1 MHFVDAH
8 FTKLGCC
15 EYACDLGEQIMES
28 RHSFD
33 INPALYTRTQSL
45 FDAKRRKLPPDAVER
60 LAREVVERL
69 AEKRDVLN
77 GRVTELVPP
86 STDPEMVAAFCDI
99 LLAPDASVA
108 LRFLEDRLSPIV
120 KERGDLYGYIAAASR
135 ELGERWDAGEVT
147 FLDVTL
153 AVGKLYALVRSV
165 GSGRDAGY
173 FEANPNKYAVF
184 ANVPG
189 EQHTLGVSVAAEVFR
204 DAGWEISL
212 QLDRSHAEL
221 IDCVST
227 IRPAVIG
234 LSLSSAMGLD
244 PLVRLVIA
252 LRLALPDI
260 VIAVAGGEDTDEDTL
275 RTLVDLDLVI
285 TNAEQAQSDLSRLLS
300 LEATG

>member
-1 MHFVDAH
+1 
-8 FTKLGCC
+8 
-15 EYACDLGEQIMES
+15 MES

-69 AEKRDVLN
+69 AEKRDVMN
-77 GRVTELVPP
+77 GRVTALAQPK
-86 STDPEMVAAFCDI
+86 TDPELVDAFCDI

-108 LRFLEDRLSPIV
+108 LRFLEDRLAPTV
-120 KERGDLYGYIAAASR
+120 TERGELYGYIADASR
-135 ELGERWDAGEVT
+135 QLGERWDADEVT

-153 AVGKLYALVRSV
+153 AAGKLYALVRSV
-165 GSGRDAGY
+165 GASRDAEY
-173 FEANPNKYAVF
+173 VDPNPRKYAVF

-212 QLDRSHAEL
+212 QLNRSHAEL
-221 IDCVST
+221 IECVST
-227 IRPAVIG
+227 NRPTVIG
-234 LSLSSAMGLD
+234 LSLSSAIELD

-252 LRLALPDI
+252 LRLAMPNI
-260 VIAVAGGEDTDEDTL
+260 IIAVAGGEDTDADTL

-300 LEATG
+300 LEVAV

>member
-1 MHFVDAH
+1 MQLHTLRNGVVMSML
-8 FTKLGCC
+8 T
-15 EYACDLGEQIMES
+15 DLGGQIMES

-77 GRVTELVPP
+77 GRVAALPPAVTNPELVN
-86 STDPEMVAAFCDI
+86 TFCDI
-99 LLAPDASVA
+99 LLAPDASIA
-108 LRFLEDRLSPIV
+108 LRFLEESLSPV
-120 KERGDLYGYIAAASR
+120 VAERGDLYGYIAAASR
-135 ELGERWDAGEVT
+135 QLGERWDADEVT
-147 FLDVTL
+147 YLQVTL
-153 AVGKLYALVRSV
+153 AVGKLYAVVRSV
-165 GSGRDAGY
+165 GASRDAEY
-173 FEANPNKYAVF
+173 VDPNPRKYAVF

-221 IDCVST
+221 VECVSAN
-227 IRPAVIG
+227 RPAVIG
-234 LSLSSAMGLD
+234 LSLSSPMGLD

-252 LRLALPDI
+252 LRLALPTI
-260 VIAVAGGEDTDEDTL
+260 IIAVAGGDDTDEDTL

-285 TNAEQAQSDLSRLLS
+285 TNAEQAQSDLSRILS
-300 LEATG
+300 LEATA